1 MNALTLAICYTQY
14 GVRIATNSFTLSEVE
29 YLQNLLTNKF
39 GLNCTVQKIY
49 LDNKYSIYIKKESMV
64 RLKELILPHLHPSM
78 YYKLGIT

>member
-1 MNALTLAICYTQY
+1 MGDGCYTQY

-29 YLQNLLTNKF
+29 YLKNLLTNKF

-49 LDNKYSIYIKKESMV
+49 LDNKYSIYIKKDSMD
-64 RLKELILPHLHPSM
+64 RLKELILPHLHPTM